1 MIRVQIHARFRV
13 DEVWDHVLADGGS
26 GGYTGASL
34 VKVGTG
40 MMTLSGINTYTG
52 ATTVDGGTL
61 AVNGSILA
69 SSGVTVNSGGTLGGT
84 GTVGNTTIMSGG
96 NLAAGNSIGTLTV
109 NGNLTFNA
117 GGTYTVEFSPSAADR
132 SNVTGAATLTGA
144 TVQAIALPGS
154 FRGQTYTILNAGGG
168 LGGTQF
174 AGLNVTGSSLSPG
187 ARNPHLTYDANNV
200 FLVLDPGTIQLP
212 VGASGNQAGVAGGI
226 NRAVLGGA
234 TPPAGFDV
242 LLNLEGTR
250 LTNALTQISG
260 ETAVGAQQ
268 SAFNAASMFMGQMTD
283 PFNAGRSD
291 AAASGGTSSFAA
303 EADAYAASRSG
314 RASEAYGA
322 IVKAMPPT
330 RFEQRWS
337 VWAGAYGGAQT
348 TDGNAV
354 TGTGTTTSRIYG
366 GIGGADYRL
375 SPDMV
380 VGFALAGGG
389 TNFSV
394 ANGGSGRADLF
405 QAGAF
410 ARYNP
415 GAFYLAGALAYGW
428 QDVTTDRTV
437 TVAGIDRLQARFNAN
452 TYAGRVEGGY
462 RFATP
467 WMNLTPYAAGQVTS
481 FELPA
486 YAESVLSGAN
496 TFALSYGA
504 KTVTASRSELGLRTD
519 RSWTLDNAILTLRG
533 RAAWAHDFN
542 PDRAA
547 AATFQALPGASFVVN
562 GAAQAKDA
570 ALATASAE
578 LAWRNGFSLAA
589 TFEGEFSAV
598 TRSYAGK
605 GVARYAW

>member
-1 MIRVQIHARFRV
+1 
-13 DEVWDHVLADGGS
+13 
-26 GGYTGASL
+26 
-34 VKVGTG
+34 
-40 MMTLSGINTYTG
+40 MTLSGINTYTG

-117 GGTYTVEFSPSAADR
+117 GGTYTVEVSPSAADR
-132 SNVTGAATLTGA
+132 SNVTGAATLPA
-144 TVQAIALPGS
+144 PPS
-154 FRGQTYTILNAGGG
+154 GGRADARQIQG
-168 LGGTQF
+168 PDLRHPQRQWRIWRH
-174 AGLNVTGSSLSPG
+174 AVRRPRRHQQLRPG

-200 FLVLDPGTIQLP
+200 YLVLDPGEIILP
-212 VGASGNQAGVAGGI
+212 SGTNGNQANVAGGI

-234 TPPAGFDV
+234 TPPAAFDV
-242 LLNLEGTR
+242 LLNLDGAP
-250 LTNALTQISG
+250 LKNALTQISG
-260 ETAVGAQQ
+260 ETAVGTQQ
-268 SAFNAASMFMGQMTD
+268 SAFNAASMSMAQMTD

-291 AAASGGTSSFAA
+291 AATSGGASSFAA

-354 TGTGTTTSRIYG
+354 TGTDTTTSRIYG

-380 VGFALAGGG
+380 VGLALAGGG
-389 TNFSV
+389 TNFNV

-405 QAGAF
+405 QASAF

-452 TYAGRVEGGY
+452 TS
-462 RFATP
+462 P
-467 WMNLTPYAAGQVTS
+467 AAS
-481 FELPA
+481 
-486 YAESVLSGAN
+486 
-496 TFALSYGA
+496 
-504 KTVTASRSELGLRTD
+504 K
-519 RSWTLDNAILTLRG
+519 
-533 RAAWAHDFN
+533 
-542 PDRAA
+542 
-547 AATFQALPGASFVVN
+547 AATVS
-562 GAAQAKDA
+562 
-570 ALATASAE
+570 
-578 LAWRNGFSLAA
+578 
-589 TFEGEFSAV
+589 
-598 TRSYAGK
+598 
-605 GVARYAW
+605 

>member
-1 MIRVQIHARFRV
+1 M
-13 DEVWDHVLADGGS
+13 
-26 GGYTGASL
+26 
-34 VKVGTG
+34 
-40 MMTLSGINTYTG
+40 
-52 ATTVDGGTL
+52 
-61 AVNGSILA
+61 
-69 SSGVTVNSGGTLGGT
+69 
-84 GTVGNTTIMSGG
+84 
-96 NLAAGNSIGTLTV
+96 
-109 NGNLTFNA
+109 
-117 GGTYTVEFSPSAADR
+117 
-132 SNVTGAATLTGA
+132 
-144 TVQAIALPGS
+144 
-154 FRGQTYTILNAGGG
+154 
-168 LGGTQF
+168 GGTQF
-174 AGLNVTGSSLSPG
+174 SGLNVTGSSLSPG
-187 ARNPHLTYDANNV
+187 ARNPHLAYDANNV

-212 VGASGNQAGVAGGI
+212 AGASGNQAGVAGGI

-234 TPPAGFDV
+234 APPAGFDV
-242 LLNLEGTR
+242 LLNLDGAR
-250 LTNALTQISG
+250 LTNALTQIAG
-260 ETAVGAQQ
+260 ETATGAQQ

-283 PFNAGRSD
+283 PFNAGRTD
-291 AAASGGTSSFAA
+291 AATSGGTSSFAA

-375 SPDMV
+375 SPDTV

-437 TVAGIDRLQARFNAN
+437 TVAGIDRLQARFQAN
-452 TYAGRVEGGY
+452 TFAGRVEGGY

-467 WMNLTPYAAGQVTS
+467 WMGTHALRRRTGHVVRAAGLCRKRAVRSQHICV
-481 FELPA
+481 ELRRQDRHGLTQRTRLA
-486 YAESVLSGAN
+486 HRQIMGA
-496 TFALSYGA
+496 
-504 KTVTASRSELGLRTD
+504 RQCD
-519 RSWTLDNAILTLRG
+519 
-533 RAAWAHDFN
+533 
-542 PDRAA
+542 P
-547 AATFQALPGASFVVN
+547 
-562 GAAQAKDA
+562 DA
-570 ALATASAE
+570 ARPRRVGA
-578 LAWRNGFSLAA
+578 
-589 TFEGEFSAV
+589 
-598 TRSYAGK
+598 
-605 GVARYAW
+605 